1 MMSFY
6 TEGFTGAGRTIIW
19 KSTPDMIPRYALS
32 GTGLE
37 MFRVAFL
44 PYKTAELAR
53 ISGGVNPEDPH
64 NAYLSSLLSTGIVS
78 TALFFILIVAAVRY
92 LLLSIRRADNK
103 GDKLVAIG
111 LLSSMSGVMIH
122 NIFIFPLIPTG
133 LYFFLFL
140 SLSYCWHSIVSG
152 NEVLAKQDANI
163 KSRAE
168 LKARGVRHEM
178 LLWLLCCLP
187 LLVAANYAHRVYMA
201 DRNVTHCLAAAQA
214 CNYQQ
219 VLFYGEGATNAD
231 LGQTDYHCYFAM
243 GLESIAN
250 RCPSVDREAILK
262 RAVDE
267 MGQSLDKTL
276 LGDVRLLYLAELNMA
291 LGNLDIAVQNIEK
304 AARLDAY
311 SSSTHLVRAKLHL
324 LSGDI
329 DKAKQEL
336 SEAKGLGGSQM
347 LVESVERSLR
357 EAARSSSE
365 GDPNRALDKREKQRQ
380 SDEKRKKRGEHD

>member
-1 MMSFY
+1 
-6 TEGFTGAGRTIIW
+6 
-19 KSTPDMIPRYALS
+19 
-32 GTGLE
+32 
-37 MFRVAFL
+37 
-44 PYKTAELAR
+44 
-53 ISGGVNPEDPH
+53 
-64 NAYLSSLLSTGIVS
+64 
-78 TALFFILIVAAVRY
+78 
-92 LLLSIRRADNK
+92 
-103 GDKLVAIG
+103 
-111 LLSSMSGVMIH
+111 
-122 NIFIFPLIPTG
+122 
-133 LYFFLFL
+133 
-140 SLSYCWHSIVSG
+140 
-152 NEVLAKQDANI
+152 
-163 KSRAE
+163 
-168 LKARGVRHEM
+168 
-178 LLWLLCCLP
+178 
-187 LLVAANYAHRVYMA
+187 
-201 DRNVTHCLAAAQA
+201 
-214 CNYQQ
+214 
-219 VLFYGEGATNAD
+219 
-231 LGQTDYHCYFAM
+231 M

-357 EAARSSSE
+357 EAAWSSSE